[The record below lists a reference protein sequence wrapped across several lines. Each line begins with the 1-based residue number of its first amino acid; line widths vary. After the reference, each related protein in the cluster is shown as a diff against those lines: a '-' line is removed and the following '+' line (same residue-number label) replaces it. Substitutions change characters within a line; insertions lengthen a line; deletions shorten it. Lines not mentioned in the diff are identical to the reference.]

1 MMGVGFMCAS
11 ETMGMDVL
19 LLRVLCMCF
28 SSRFYLAFLSLNPID
43 HLKYASTEIGEGF
56 MRGIQR
62 GLNETALNQLAKQL
76 THTVIIGA
84 TIVPDVQMVQNRFNH
99 HL

>member
-1 MMGVGFMCAS
+1 MAFDHADSAIMNMISSIVIVVGLPL
-11 ETMGMDVL
+11 G
-19 LLRVLCMCF
+19 
-28 SSRFYLAFLSLNPID
+28 FYLAFLSLNPID

-62 GLNETALNQLAKQL
+62 GLNETALNQLARQL

-99 HL
+99 HI

>member
-1 MMGVGFMCAS
+1 MAFDHADSAIMNMI
-11 ETMGMDVL
+11 
-19 LLRVLCMCF
+19 
-28 SSRFYLAFLSLNPID
+28 SSIVIVIGLPLGFYLAFLSLNPID